1 METAS
6 ITLRNTVN
14 HERWVRL
21 ALSLGADL
29 PAGRASFISKEFP
42 CDVKGLSQVASDDSK
57 NWGFV
62 ILSGA
67 RYVFSALK
75 VPHKEIVVH
84 SLEGFLDEE
93 DTSGISHASAI
104 CLLTLLKAD
113 ASKVEMG
120 HWQKTNLLCS

>member
-1 METAS
+1 MGTAS
-6 ITLRNTVN
+6 VTLRNTVN

-29 PAGRASFISKEFP
+29 PAGRASFIRNEFP
-42 CDVKGLSQVASDDSK
+42 CDVKGLSQVARDDSR

-75 VPHKEIVVH
+75 VPHKEILVH
-84 SLEGFLDEE
+84 SLEGCLDEE

-104 CLLTLLKAD
+104 CLFTLLQAD
-113 ASKVEMG
+113 ASKIETG
-120 HWQKTNLLCS
+120 HWQKTDLACS